1 MARAVN
7 DMGAAMTLPNYPFDR
22 DTTMDPPREWAELRD
37 QCPVAHVRLPSGDTA
52 GLLTR
57 YDDVRT
63 ALTDPRFRRGGPDA
77 ARVSTTQDGGIF
89 NRAASGT
96 DMREGE
102 GHLRWRRLLTR
113 SFTIKKMETW
123 RPRVQAMTDELVDDL
138 LKSGSPANL
147 SAQLALPLP
156 VRVICALVGAP
167 SSDQDKFAHWSQ
179 VMLTLTRYSQ
189 EEVEQAYR
197 DFDSYVS
204 DLVDARRADPGD
216 DLLSELTQISDA
228 EDGRLGHQ
236 ELIATVRALLLAGHE
251 TTSNMIAIMT
261 AMLLSERERY
271 QAVIDDPS
279 LIPGAVEEVLRLDTT
294 LSVIGFPRVAAE
306 DVDLGGT
313 TVPAGSTLI
322 PCRPAAN
329 RDPRRFEDP
338 ERFDPRRANAAQ
350 HLSFGAGAHY
360 CLGQPLAR
368 LELQVVL
375 GTLIRRLPGLA
386 LCDGVDGLRLRKG
399 LLSGGLEDVWVTW

>member
-1 MARAVN
+1 
-7 DMGAAMTLPNYPFDR
+7 MTETVPNYPFER
-22 DTTMDPPREWAELRD
+22 DATLEPPQEWADLQAR
-37 QCPVAHVRLPSGDTA
+37 CPVAHVRLPSGDTA
-52 GLLTR
+52 ELLTR

-63 ALTDPRFRRGGPDA
+63 ALTDPRFLRGGENA
-77 ARVSTTQDGGIF
+77 ARVATTKDGGIF
-89 NRAASGT
+89 NRATSGT
-96 DMREGE
+96 DMMRGE
-102 GHLRWRRLLTR
+102 GHMRWRRLLSR
-113 SFTIKKMETW
+113 SFTIKKMESW
-123 RPRVQAMTDELVDDL
+123 RPRVQAMADELLDEL
-138 LKSGSPANL
+138 IKSGSPANL
-147 SAQLALPLP
+147 SAHFALPLP

-189 EEVEQAYR
+189 AEVEQAYV
-197 DFDSYVS
+197 DFDGYVS
-204 DLVDARRADPGD
+204 DLVDAKRADPGD
-216 DLLSELTQISDA
+216 DLLSELTQISDS
-228 EDGRLGHQ
+228 EDGRLSHQ

-271 QAVIDDPS
+271 QAVIDDPE
-279 LIPGAVEEVLRLDTT
+279 LIGGTVEEILRLDTT

-306 DVDLGGT
+306 DAAFDDV
-313 TVPAGSTLI
+313 TVPAGATVI

-329 RDPRRFEDP
+329 RDPRRFDEP

-350 HLSFGAGAHY
+350 HLTFGVGAHY

-375 GTLIRRLPGLA
+375 GTLIRRLPTLN
-386 LCDGVDGLRLRKG
+386 LRDGVDGLHLRKG
-399 LLSGGLEDVWVTW
+399 LLTGGLEDVWVTW

>member
-1 MARAVN
+1 
-7 DMGAAMTLPNYPFDR
+7 MTMPNYPFDR
-22 DTTMDPPREWAELRD
+22 DATLEPPREWAELRE

-52 GLLTR
+52 QLLTR

-63 ALTDPRFRRGGPDA
+63 ALTDQRFRRGGPDA
-77 ARVSTTQDGGIF
+77 ARVSTTRDGGIF

-113 SFTIKKMETW
+113 SFTVKKMETW
-123 RPRVQAMTDELVDDL
+123 RPRVQAMADELVDDL

-167 SSDQDKFAHWSQ
+167 SRDQDRFAHWSQ

-189 EEVEQAYR
+189 EEVEQAYQE
-197 DFDSYVS
+197 FDSYVS
-204 DLVDARRADPGD
+204 ALVDARRADPGD
-216 DLLSELTQISDA
+216 DLLSELTQISDS
-228 EDGRLGHQ
+228 EDGRLSHQ

-251 TTSNMIAIMT
+251 TTSNMIAIMA

-271 QAVIDDPS
+271 QAVIDDPA
-279 LIPGAVEEVLRLDTT
+279 LIQGTVEEVLRLDTT

-306 DVDLGGT
+306 DLELGGT
-313 TVPAGSTLI
+313 PVQAGATVI

-338 ERFDPRRANAAQ
+338 ERFDPRRPNAAQ

-375 GTLIRRLPGLA
+375 GTLTRRLPTLA
-386 LCDGVDGLRLRKG
+386 LRDGVDGLRLRKG

>member
-1 MARAVN
+1 MS
-7 DMGAAMTLPNYPFDR
+7 DSLPNYPFDR
-22 DTTMDPPREWAELRD
+22 SATLEPPHEWAEL
-37 QCPVAHVRLPSGDTA
+37 QAGCPVAHVRLPSGDTA
-52 GLLTR
+52 RLLTR

-63 ALTDPRFRRGGPDA
+63 VLTDSRFRRGGGDA
-77 ARVSTTQDGGIF
+77 ARVSTTKDGGIF
-89 NRAASGT
+89 ARASEGT

-102 GHLRWRRLLTR
+102 GHMRWRRLLSR
-113 SFTIKKMETW
+113 SFTIKRMEAW
-123 RPRVQAMTDELVDDL
+123 RPRVQAMADELVDEL
-138 LKSGSPANL
+138 VKWGSPANL
-147 SAQLALPLP
+147 SAGLGLPLP

-167 SSDQDKFAHWSQ
+167 SADQDKFARWSQ

-189 EEVEQAYR
+189 AEVEEAYR
-197 DFDSYVS
+197 EFDAYVS
-204 DLVDARRADPGD
+204 ALVDERRADPGD
-216 DLLSELTQISDA
+216 DLLSELTQISDS
-228 EDGRLGHQ
+228 EDGRLSHQ

-251 TTSNMIAIMT
+251 TTSNMIAVMA

-271 QAVIDDPS
+271 QAVIDDPE
-279 LIPGAVEEVLRLDTT
+279 LIQGTVEEVLRLDTT
-294 LSVIGFPRVAAE
+294 LSVIGFPRVATE
-306 DVDLGGT
+306 DADLDGSV
-313 TVPAGSTLI
+313 VPAGATVI

-329 RDPRRFEDP
+329 RDPRRFGEP

-375 GTLIRRLPGLA
+375 GTLVRRLPTLR
-386 LCDGVDGLRLRKG
+386 LRDGVEDLRLRKG

>member
-1 MARAVN
+1 
-7 DMGAAMTLPNYPFDR
+7 MTLPNYPFDR

>member
-1 MARAVN
+1 
-7 DMGAAMTLPNYPFDR
+7 MTLPNYPFDR
-22 DTTMDPPREWAELRD
+22 DTTMDPPHEWAELRD

-52 GLLTR
+52 VLLTR

-113 SFTIKKMETW
+113 SFTIKKMEAW

-167 SSDQDKFAHWSQ
+167 SHDQDKFAHWSQ

-204 DLVDARRADPGD
+204 ALVDARRADPGD
-216 DLLSELTQISDA
+216 DLLSELTQISDT

-271 QAVIDDPS
+271 QAVIDDPA
-279 LIPGAVEEVLRLDTT
+279 LIPGTVEEVLRLDTT

-329 RDPRRFEDP
+329 RDPRRFDDP

-386 LCDGVDGLRLRKG
+386 LRDGVDGLRLRKG